1 MNRIITALILFLI
14 PLISLS
20 QAATTPRKETKRSKT
35 QTARQQINDLHD
47 GVLLVRLQTR
57 KNTID
62 ALRRNGR
69 EKEAKQAELQQ
80 GELNKTIISALRNNF
95 DFCPVYFF
103 YSDYT
108 PQVVQKQL
116 DQVVFLNDSLQPD
129 PAIKVS
135 ADKFFTAEYGP
146 IGQDTTSRYSHST
159 YTPGGDWSMK
169 KEDNY
174 YGGTSSSYTT
184 FSIKS
189 DQLVRLYDPFPY
201 YAKTLS
207 RTSNMIDVMVRKL
220 NAKLH
225 KFYAENKRR

>member
-1 MNRIITALILFLI
+1 MNKIIIALIFLLFQGI
-14 PLISLS
+14 GIAQENTS
-20 QAATTPRKETKRSKT
+20 QRKSPKRSKT

-57 KNTID
+57 KNTIE
-62 ALRRNGR
+62 ALRKNGR
-69 EKEAKQAELQQ
+69 EKEALQAEQEQ
-80 GELNKTIISALRNNF
+80 AQLNKTIVKAVRQNF

-108 PQVVQKQL
+108 PQVIQKQL

-129 PAIKVS
+129 PAIEVTAS
-135 ADKFFTAEYGP
+135 KFFTAEYGP
-146 IGQDTTSRYSHST
+146 IGQDTTSRYSHTS

-169 KEDNY
+169 KEENY
-174 YGGTSSSYTT
+174 YGGTSSTYTT

-189 DQLVRLYDPFPY
+189 DQMIRLHKPFPY

-207 RTSNMIDVMVRKL
+207 RTSNMIDVMVKKL
-220 NAKLH
+220 NTKLH